1 MSDFT
6 EISYIVDSNDHLVNV
21 NREWTDFALKNEGS
35 EILPEHVIGRS
46 LWDFITDDPTRELYE
61 AILQHARLGETE
73 DFVLRCDAPE
83 QRRLIEMIVK
93 RRPDG
98 NIEFKTILL
107 ASKPRAVQRLFAKST
122 PRGGQHVMVC
132 SWCDLVNVD
141 VDKWFEV
148 EAAME
153 YLHLTDEP
161 ELPGIDPV
169 VCPACYAKVMEI
181 LAQSTPLPDVSTG

>member
-1 MSDFT
+1 MQDFT
-6 EISYIVDSNDHLVNV
+6 EISYVVDAKDRLVNLD
-21 NREWTDFALKNEGS
+21 RDWTEFALKNEGE
-35 EILPEHVIGRS
+35 EILPEQVMGRS
-46 LWDFITDDPTRELYE
+46 LWDFIIDDPTRELYE
-61 AILQHARLGETE
+61 AVLQHVRSGEKE

-83 QRRLIEMIVK
+83 RRRLIEMIVT
-93 RRPDG
+93 RRPNGDV
-98 NIEFKTILL
+98 EFKTVLL
-107 ASKPRAVQRLFAKST
+107 ASKPRAAQRLFAKST
-122 PRGGQHVMVC
+122 PRNGRHIMVC

-141 VDKWFEV
+141 KDKWFEV

-181 LAQSTPLPDVSTG
+181 LAKSTPLEAR